1 MHCPA
6 DGLECHV
13 PNRAF
18 PVVDDGAIDASEA
31 RMHGALV
38 FIHIMARIIHKK
50 ENIMNE
56 ATLNTL
62 KADLSGQVAI
72 VTGAAQGLG
81 QRIAI
86 TLAANGAKVAC
97 LDMKK
102 EGLEETIQAI
112 TDAGGIAK
120 AHECNVTD
128 RERVDQVVDHVVE
141 DWEKIDILVNNAG
154 ITRDTL
160 LPRMTDDEFES
171 VINVNLRG
179 SFLFMR
185 AVSRYM
191 MRARYGRI
199 INMAS
204 ISGARMGNPGQT
216 NYSASKAALVG
227 MTRSLSKEI
236 AGRGVTVNAVAP
248 GFIQS
253 AMTDALGDVAK
264 EEAKKRI
271 PAKRLGTAYEVA
283 AAVLFLASPA
293 AGYITGH
300 TLVVDG
306 GITG

>member
-1 MHCPA
+1 MM
-6 DGLECHV
+6 
-13 PNRAF
+13 
-18 PVVDDGAIDASEA
+18 SE
-31 RMHGALV
+31 
-38 FIHIMARIIHKK
+38 
-50 ENIMNE
+50 E
-56 ATLNTL
+56 ALNTL
-62 KADLSGQVAI
+62 KADLSGQVAV

-97 LDMKK
+97 LDMVK
-102 EGLEETIQAI
+102 EGLEETIKTI
-112 TDAGGIAK
+112 TDAGGTAE

-128 RERVDQVVDHVVE
+128 RERVDQVVDEIVE
-141 DWEKIDILVNNAG
+141 KWEKIDILVNNAG

-179 SFLFMR
+179 AFLFMR
-185 AVSRYM
+185 AASRYM

-204 ISGARMGNPGQT
+204 VSGARMGNPGQT
-216 NYSASKAALVG
+216 NYSASKAGLVG
-227 MTRSLSKEI
+227 MTRSLSKEL
-236 AGRGVTVNAVAP
+236 AGRGVTINAVAP
-248 GFIQS
+248 GFIES

-271 PAKRLGTAYEVA
+271 PAKRLGSAYDVA

-293 AGYITGH
+293 AAYVTGH